1 MFFCLCPVVKAE
13 NLKKIAKNMIFTH
26 FKVIPG
32 AQNRPLMLV
41 KSPLNAILPCKFKI
55 IFFRKVYKLAE
66 IILVTGGCRSGK
78 SSYALR
84 LAESQTG
91 RRLFIATCPVL
102 DEEMNYRIER
112 HKAERAI
119 GGWSTLEEETNLAGA
134 IRGARDFDCILV
146 DCLTLWIN
154 NLMYHANNEMNED
167 EMKEQ
172 TLDIIEACNEHSGRI
187 IFVSNEVGF
196 GIVPEH
202 PEVRRYRD
210 LVGRANQTLGTAS
223 SRLILVVCGV
233 PVNIKGQLANDTFI

>member
-1 MFFCLCPVVKAE
+1 MQKAVSCLQKVLRMLFYIPDKYCYRFTGKVK
-13 NLKKIAKNMIFTH
+13 T
-26 FKVIPG
+26 
-32 AQNRPLMLV
+32 
-41 KSPLNAILPCKFKI
+41 
-55 IFFRKVYKLAE
+55 LAE

-84 LAESQTG
+84 VAESQAG

-112 HKAERAI
+112 HKAEREI
-119 GGWSTLEEETNLAGA
+119 GGWETLEEEIKLAEA
-134 IRGARDFDCILV
+134 IRSARDFDCVLV
-146 DCLTLWIN
+146 DCVTLWIN
-154 NLMYHANNEMNED
+154 NLMYHAKNEITED
-167 EMKEQ
+167 MIKEETQ
-172 TLDIIEACNEHSGRI
+172 NVIAACNEHSGQV

-223 SRLILVVCGV
+223 NQLYLIVCGV
-233 PVNIKGQLANDTFI
+233 PVNLKGHLDNESFI